1 MPIALERPGAMLRAV
16 LFAGILLAHSITLA
30 QQPFELK
37 GGREAAWGSGVMP
50 VSPAGVL
57 VPDRSD
63 ELFERHRHTDR
74 TRIPAFDRVEAF
86 NWSPRAHR
94 TSNIVFYST
103 MALSLA
109 GPVLAY
115 ANDEPGV
122 PMALVGESF
131 LLSAGLT
138 GMTKALVHRPRPY
151 VFNPDVPESIK
162 REREAYLSFWSGHAA
177 NTSALCV
184 SSAML
189 IDRSQADA
197 GVRAAVWAGAVAVP
211 LVIGWLRVRSGRHF
225 PSDVLVGCLAG
236 AVTGFV
242 VPYFHRP
249 ENLN

>member
-1 MPIALERPGAMLRAV
+1 MGAGLALNAGA
-16 LFAGILLAHSITLA
+16 FLL
-30 QQPFELK
+30 
-37 GGREAAWGSGVMP
+37 
-50 VSPAGVL
+50 
-57 VPDRSD
+57 PDRSD

-74 TRIPAFDRVEAF
+74 TNIPAFDRVAAF
-86 NWSPRAHR
+86 NWSPKAHR

-109 GPVLAY
+109 GPALAY
-115 ANDEPGV
+115 ANDQPGV
-122 PMALVGESF
+122 PMALVAESF

-138 GMTKALVHRPRPY
+138 GMTKTLVHRPRPY
-151 VFNPDVPESIK
+151 VFNPDVPEELR

-177 NTSALCV
+177 NTSALCI

-197 GVRAAVWAGAVAVP
+197 GVRAAVWAGAVTVP
-211 LVIGWLRVRSGRHF
+211 LVMSWLRVRAGRHF

-249 ENLN
+249 ENLP

>member
-1 MPIALERPGAMLRAV
+1 MGAGLALNATS
-16 LFAGILLAHSITLA
+16 LLID
-30 QQPFELK
+30 
-37 GGREAAWGSGVMP
+37 V
-50 VSPAGVL
+50 PAEKL
-57 VPDRSD
+57 W
-63 ELFERHRHTDR
+63 ERHRQVDR
-74 TRIPAFDRVEAF
+74 SALNAFDRNAAF
-86 NWSPRAHR
+86 HWSLQAHR
-94 TSNIVFYST
+94 ISNVVFYST
-103 MALSLA
+103 MAVSLA
-109 GPVLAY
+109 GPALVY
-115 ANDEPGV
+115 REDEPLV

-138 GMTKALVHRPRPY
+138 GIAKVLVHRPRPY
-151 VFNPDVPESIK
+151 VFNPDVPEELR

-177 NTSALCV
+177 NTSALCI

-189 IDRSQADA
+189 IDRSRADA

-211 LVIGWLRVRSGRHF
+211 LVMSWLRVRAGKHF